1 MDYKQIPLI
10 IPSLEPDEK
19 LPRLL
24 EQLHAAGIQNIVL
37 VDDGSGPAYAH
48 FFEDAQ
54 QRWGCPV
61 LRHAVNLGKG
71 RALKTAFNYCLN
83 TWPDAPG
90 CVTADSDGQHTPEC
104 ILKVMKALTER
115 PDALILGCRDFDEK
129 DVPLRSSFG
138 NKCTRFVFK
147 ALVGLSITDTQ
158 TGLRAIPTSF
168 MKTLMHSGGE
178 RFEFESNMLID
189 TKEAGVPI
197 VEVPIETV
205 YIEENKT
212 SHFNPLRDSARIYAV
227 FGKFLFSSLS
237 SSVVDLALFSLF
249 CMLLNSFV
257 SGTLYITLA
266 TVCAR
271 VISATYNYLLNY
283 KLVFKSRE
291 HHGMA
296 ASKYFFLA
304 VVQMAC
310 SAGLVSLLY
319 ALTGGFSRRRARRR
333 RNSASAGF
341 SVAGASPEPRRPP
354 RHCLSAPASSGSS
367 RQRTTSAPPK
377 RRSCS
382 PSTTGAK
389 SSRRTTTSISNS
401 TAGGRPSRNLP
412 VST

>member
-1 MDYKQIPLI
+1 MDYKQIPVI

-24 EQLHAAGIQNIVL
+24 EQLHEAGIQNIVL

-48 FFEDAQ
+48 FFEEAQ
-54 QRWGCPV
+54 KRWGCPV

-90 CVTADSDGQHTPEC
+90 CVTADSDGQHTPAC
-104 ILKVMKALTER
+104 ILKVMKALTDR
-115 PDALILGCRDFDEK
+115 PDALILGCRNFDEK

-147 ALVGLSITDTQ
+147 ALVGLAITDTQ
-158 TGLRAIPTSF
+158 TGLRAIPTAF
-168 MKTLMHSGGE
+168 MKKLMHTGGE

-189 TKEAGVPI
+189 TKDAGVPI

-212 SHFNPLRDSARIYAV
+212 SHFNPLKDSARIYAV

-249 CMLLNSFV
+249 CFLLAPVV

-266 TVCAR
+266 HRVRPRDLGHLQLSAELQDRVQEPGKPRHGRRQVFPAGRDSDGLLRRSGQPAVCPHRRLLRAGDQDLRGR
-271 VISATYNYLLNY
+271 VPVLHQLPD
-283 KLVFKSRE
+283 
-291 HHGMA
+291 
-296 ASKYFFLA
+296 
-304 VVQMAC
+304 
-310 SAGLVSLLY
+310 SAGIRLQK
-319 ALTGGFSRRRARRR
+319 ARRVTR
-333 RNSASAGF
+333 PAHGRFAS
-341 SVAGASPEPRRPP
+341 
-354 RHCLSAPASSGSS
+354 
-367 RQRTTSAPPK
+367 
-377 RRSCS
+377 
-382 PSTTGAK
+382 
-389 SSRRTTTSISNS
+389 
-401 TAGGRPSRNLP
+401 
-412 VST
+412 